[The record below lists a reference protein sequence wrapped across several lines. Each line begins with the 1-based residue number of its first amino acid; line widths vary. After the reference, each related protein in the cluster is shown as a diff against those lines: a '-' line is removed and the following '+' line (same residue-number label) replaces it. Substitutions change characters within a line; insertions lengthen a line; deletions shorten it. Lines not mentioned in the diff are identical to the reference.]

1 VTILPGGV
9 SDMHDNAND
18 TAITV
23 LFTTGAALQ
32 TATGV
37 R

>member
-1 VTILPGGV
+1 V

-23 LFTTGAALQ
+23 LFTTGPA
-32 TATGV
+32 GV